1 MNEKIRR
8 NVKLIAQKGSVK
20 GWFYIYIDF
29 SGRREYLMS
38 HRHGGGLFELLKE
51 SVRLNELERII
62 KKMILDTSL
71 SGKRYMKGNGSPMFK
86 YRKKLLRRLENSIR
100 HLAIVTNEYI
110 DEVKYA
116 A

>member
-1 MNEKIRR
+1 
-8 NVKLIAQKGSVK
+8 
-20 GWFYIYIDF
+20 
-29 SGRREYLMS
+29 
-38 HRHGGGLFELLKE
+38 
-51 SVRLNELERII
+51 
-62 KKMILDTSL
+62 MILDTSL

-86 YRKKLLRRLENSIR
+86 YRKKLSRRLENSIR